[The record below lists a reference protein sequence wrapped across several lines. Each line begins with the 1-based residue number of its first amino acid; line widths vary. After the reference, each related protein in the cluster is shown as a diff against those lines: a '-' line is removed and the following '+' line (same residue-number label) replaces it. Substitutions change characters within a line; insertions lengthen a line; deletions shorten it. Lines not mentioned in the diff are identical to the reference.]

1 MERHGF
7 TFSKALGQNF
17 LIDGNI
23 IEKIIGAA
31 DIQNKNILEIGPG
44 FGVLSH
50 RLSEK
55 GKKLLLVEMDRRL
68 EPVLKEVLADRDN
81 VEIIFSW

>member
-1 MERHGF
+1 MNRPLYSPKTIQDLLERHGF

-55 GKKLLLVEMDRRL
+55 GKKL
-68 EPVLKEVLADRDN
+68 
-81 VEIIFSW
+81 SH